1 MNITVIGGGN
11 IGTLMAAE
19 AANKGHNVTVY
30 TSKPYKWGNSIDV
43 YDSDDN
49 LLIRGVM
56 SKITDN
62 MEVALKDADYVWVT
76 VPAQVFPVIAKKMA
90 PYVTSKQKMG
100 IVPGFGGAEFIFRSE
115 IEKGCTF
122 FGLQRVHSIARLKEY
137 GKSVY
142 QLGRKK
148 CLEIGVIPLG
158 DSEEICRDMSS
169 IFDMPCKS
177 LPNYLSVTFT
187 PSNPIFHTSRLYSL
201 FKDWHEGI
209 TYPRNILFHEEWND
223 EASEIM
229 ISCDNE
235 LQSLCRKIPL
245 DLSSVESLQDYY
257 ESHSPREMTN
267 KIRSIKAFKGLKS
280 PMIEIENRWIPDW
293 NSRYFIA
300 DFNYGLKIIKDI
312 SDLFDVPTPTIDM
325 LWQWYCETTENN
337 DSSFFELGV
346 SVDEFISIYK
356 K

>member
-11 IGTLMAAE
+11 IGTLMSAE
-19 AANKGHNVTVY
+19 AAYKGHSVTVY
-30 TSKPYKWGNSIDV
+30 TSKPHKWEKCIDV
-43 YDSDDN
+43 YDSNEN

-62 MEVALKDADYVWVT
+62 MELALKDADYVWVT
-76 VPAQVFPVIAKKMA
+76 VPAQVFPIIAKKMA
-90 PYVTSKQKMG
+90 PYATSKQKIG

-148 CLEIGVIPLG
+148 CLEVGVIPLG
-158 DSEEICRDMSS
+158 YSEEICKDMSS
-169 IFDMPCKS
+169 IFDMPCES
-177 LPNYLSVTFT
+177 LPNYLSVTLT

-209 TYPRNILFHEEWND
+209 TYPRNILFHEEWNN

-229 ISCDNE
+229 IACDNE

-257 ESHSPREMTN
+257 ESHSPEEMTS
-267 KIRSIKAFKGLKS
+267 KIRSIKAFKGLKA

-300 DFNYGLKIIKDI
+300 DFNYGLKVIKDI

-325 LWQWYCETTENN
+325 LWQWYCKTTVNS
-337 DSSFFELGV
+337 DSDFFRLNFNI
-346 SVDEFISIYK
+346 DEFISIYK